1 MINKVPDNKENFDVM
16 EQSCCMSLS
25 VNSVSKL
32 LSTFQ
37 SPSNCP
43 LVKTLFVYVVRESK
57 WQIYSFH
64 AQINRPVPKV
74 HPEHE
79 SHVTHRSH
87 PPPRCLEFPT
97 LSVLETHFHCAF
109 WGLVVSPGDGPKS
122 LKSLMWIFE
131 ASYLEL

>member
-1 MINKVPDNKENFDVM
+1 MINKGPDNKENFDVM

-87 PPPRCLEFPT
+87 PPAP
-97 LSVLETHFHCAF
+97 LSGVPHSLSLRDPLPLCVL
-109 WGLVVSPGDGPKS
+109 GLSGLTRGRS
-122 LKSLMWIFE
+122 
-131 ASYLEL
+131 